1 MMFKFRRL
9 KTKIVVLIGTVV
21 LISLVTIIAVVITK
35 SSSMVVEAAF
45 IEAEEMANGYGNGVR
60 AEIEAAMN
68 TARTLSQMFEAMKE
82 KGNPDREEVNYILRN
97 VLEKNPNFI
106 GVWTCWEPNAFDGR
120 DKEFITTTGHDE
132 TGRFIPYWYRSE
144 DGIKLEPLLDYEE
157 LGAGDYYLM
166 SKEFE
171 QEVIMDPFTYK
182 VSGKE
187 VLMTSLVIP
196 IMSEGEVVGVAGVD
210 MPLDSF
216 QEMILEI
223 NPFDTGYTSLIANN
237 GTFVAH
243 KESEYL
249 GKDMG
254 NTQEMIEA
262 KNAVKEGKNYHVM
275 MYSNPLDMDVH
286 RFFVP
291 ITIGKTKTPWSFV
304 VSIPMNKILE
314 KATRIRN
321 DALAMGIVSIII
333 IFIVI
338 FLVTNSIVG
347 PIKKTTAVLKDI
359 SEGEGDLTKRMEI
372 KTNDELGELGRYF
385 NKFIEDI
392 QTIIGKITDNM
403 HQLNASSN
411 QLAAQSEQ
419 VATGASDSAES
430 MNEIASAVENMTQ
443 NIQDV
448 ADQAGITAENAAGG
462 QQDIKTISYHLQEIS
477 ASSIQVSGS
486 IDALATAISK
496 IGQFVEVITHIA
508 EQTNL
513 LALNAAIEAAR
524 AGEAGK
530 GFAVVADE
538 VRKLAEQS
546 ASSTKEI
553 KQFILDI
560 EGESRQLMQ
569 VMDSAKETVTSGN
582 QSIEEVTQKFD
593 GIIHVVQALSDK
605 VQNIAVSTEQISA
618 GIQNIASTTQ
628 EQTAATQE
636 VSAAA
641 ENLNHLA
648 EDLDS
653 IIAKFKI

>member
-1 MMFKFRRL
+1 MFKFRRL
-9 KTKIVVLIGTVV
+9 KTKIVVLIGTAV
-21 LISLVTIIAVVITK
+21 LISLVTTIAVVTTK
-35 SSSMVVEAAF
+35 SSSMAVEAAF
-45 IEAEEMANGYGNGVR
+45 IEAEEMANRYGNGVR
-60 AEIEAAMN
+60 AEIEVSMN
-68 TARTLSQMFEAMKE
+68 TARALSQMLEAMK
-82 KGNPDREEVNYILRN
+82 KTGSSDREEVNHILRT
-97 VLEKNPNFI
+97 VLEKNPNFV
-106 GVWTCWEPNAFDGR
+106 GVWTCWEPNAFDGK

-144 DGIKLEPLLDYEE
+144 DGIKLEPLLDYEVS
-157 LGAGDYYLM
+157 GSGDYYLM
-166 SKEFE
+166 AKESQ
-171 QEVIMDPFTYK
+171 QEMMLDPFTYK
-182 VSGKE
+182 VGGKD
-187 VLMTSLVIP
+187 VLMTSLAVP
-196 IMSEGEVVGVAGVD
+196 ILSQGEVVGVAGVD
-210 MPLDSF
+210 MALDTF
-216 QEMILEI
+216 QEMILGI
-223 NPFDTGYTSLIANN
+223 NPFETGYSVLVANN

-249 GKDMG
+249 GKDIG
-254 NTQEMIEA
+254 NTQEMLEA
-262 KNAVKEGKNYHVM
+262 KNAIKEGEHHHVM
-275 MYSNPLDMDVH
+275 MYSNPLNTDVY
-286 RFFVP
+286 RFFAP

-304 VSIPMNKILE
+304 VSVPMDKILE
-314 KATRIRN
+314 QATRIRN
-321 DALAMGIVSIII
+321 DALAVGMACIVIIL
-333 IFIVI
+333 IVI
-338 FLVTNSIVG
+338 FLVASRVVGSI
-347 PIKKTTAVLKDI
+347 KETTAVLKDI
-359 SEGEGDLTKRMEI
+359 SEGEGDLTKRIEV
-372 KTNDELGELGRYF
+372 KTNDEIGELGKYF

-392 QTIIGKITDNM
+392 QTIISRITDNT
-403 HQLNASSN
+403 HLLNTSAN

-419 VATGASDSAES
+419 VSTGASDSAAT
-430 MNEIASAVENMTQ
+430 MNEIAGAVENMTQ
-443 NIQDV
+443 NTQDV
-448 ADQAGITAENAAGG
+448 ADQAGMAAENAARG
-462 QQDIKTISYHLQEIS
+462 QQDIETISYHLQEIS

-496 IGQFVEVITHIA
+496 IGQFVEVITNIA

-560 EGESRQLMQ
+560 EEESTQLMKG
-569 VMDSAKETVTSGN
+569 MDSAKETVVAGN

-593 GIIHVVQALSDK
+593 RIIQVVQVLSGQ
-605 VQNIAVSTEQISA
+605 VQNIAASTEQISA

-641 ENLNHLA
+641 ESLNHLA